1 MAIKVQE
8 INKFFSGIKILK
20 DINLDINSGELIA
33 LIGPSGSGKTTL
45 LRIIAG
51 LEFSNSGD
59 VFLGEKNVNNV
70 HIKDR
75 DVGFVFQNYALF
87 KNMTVFDNI
96 AFGLRVGKRKKLYN
110 KKQIDKEVTNLLK
123 LIRLDHLAHRYP
135 SELSGGQRQ
144 RVALARSLAIKPKY
158 LLLDEPF
165 GALDAKVRKEL
176 RTWLRRLHNKTDIT
190 TIFVTHDQQ
199 EAMEVADKIVV
210 MGEGR
215 IQQIGDSGEIYH
227 KPNNMFVYNFLGE
240 YNEFVG
246 FRDEE
251 GNIHLSTTDKVNFGQ
266 EFARKI
272 HPRNWLNKYVSVN
285 SRILVKKIGLKSSTN
300 KDDIKKEI
308 RKKQQKD
315 SRIIPIFARPH
326 EIEINRKRE
335 FEESIESELSHINPA
350 GFSVKLEFQ
359 AKNIFKLIQV
369 EITHELAEELNL
381 KIGDIFY
388 IRPKNLRT
396 FE

>member
-1 MAIKVQE
+1 MAIKVQN
-8 INKFFSGIKILK
+8 INKYFSGIRILK
-20 DINLDINSGELIA
+20 DINLNINSGELIA

-51 LEFSNSGD
+51 LEFANSGD
-59 VFLGEKNVNNV
+59 VFLGKQNVNNV

-87 KNMTVFDNI
+87 KNMNVFDNI
-96 AFGLRVGKRKKLYN
+96 AFGLKVGKRKKLYN
-110 KKQIDKEVTNLLK
+110 KEQIKTEVDKLLD
-123 LIRLDHLAHRYP
+123 LIRLKHLSHRYP

-176 RTWLRRLHNKTDIT
+176 RTWLRRLHNETDIT
-190 TIFVTHDQQ
+190 TIFVTHDQE

-215 IQQIGDSGEIYH
+215 IQQIGDSGDIYH

-240 YNEFVG
+240 YNEFAG
-246 FRDEE
+246 FKDSDGEL
-251 GNIHLSTTDKVNFGQ
+251 HLSTTDKVNFSQ

-272 HPRNWLNKYVSVN
+272 HPRNWINKYVSVN
-285 SRILVKKIGLKSSTN
+285 SKILAKKIGIKNPEKNIEPNKS
-300 KDDIKKEI
+300 KPKKS
-308 RKKQQKD
+308 KD
-315 SRIIPIFARPH
+315 SNYITIFARPH
-326 EIEINRKRE
+326 EMHIDRKRE
-335 FEESIESELSHINPA
+335 FEESIESELSHVNPA

-369 EITHELAEELNL
+369 EITHEFAEELNL

-388 IRPKNLRT
+388 IRPKKLRT

>member
-1 MAIKVQE
+1 MAIKVQK
-8 INKFFSGIKILK
+8 INKLFGGVRILK

-51 LEFSNSGD
+51 LEFANSGD
-59 VFLGEKNVNNV
+59 VFLGGENVNNI
-70 HIKDR
+70 HIKNR

-87 KNMTVFDNI
+87 KNMNVFDNI
-96 AFGLRVGKRKKLYN
+96 AFGLRVGERRKLYSKDEVREEVN
-110 KKQIDKEVTNLLK
+110 KFLD
-123 LIRLDHLAHRYP
+123 LIRLKHLAHRYP

-144 RVALARSLAIKPKY
+144 RVALARALAIKPKY

-176 RTWLRRLHNKTDIT
+176 RTWLRRLHNETDIT
-190 TIFVTHDQQ
+190 TIIVTHDQE

-210 MGEGR
+210 MGDGR
-215 IQQIGDSGEIYH
+215 IQQIGESGDIYH
-227 KPNNMFVYNFLGE
+227 NPKNMFVYNFLGE

-246 FRDEE
+246 YKDDK
-251 GNIHLSTTDKVNFGQ
+251 GNVHLSTTDKVNFAH

-285 SRILVKKIGLKSSTN
+285 SKIIVKKIGLKSQEKKRGIKEGVN
-300 KDDIKKEI
+300 KNVKENKNCI
-308 RKKQQKD
+308 
-315 SRIIPIFARPH
+315 SIFARPH
-326 EIEINRKRE
+326 EMEISRKRE
-335 FEESIESELSHINPA
+335 FEESIKSELFHINPA

-369 EITHELAEELNL
+369 EITHEFTEELDL

-388 IRPKNLRT
+388 IRPKKLRT

>member
-8 INKFFSGIKILK
+8 INKSFSGIRILK
-20 DINLDINSGELIA
+20 DINLDIGSGELIA

-51 LEFSNSGD
+51 LEFANSGN
-59 VFLGEKNVNNV
+59 VFLGNENVNNV

-87 KNMTVFDNI
+87 KNMNVFDNI
-96 AFGLRVGKRKKLYN
+96 AFGLKVGKRKKIYN
-110 KKQIDKEVTNLLK
+110 KDKIKEEVDKLLE
-123 LIRLDHLAHRYP
+123 LIRLKHLAHRYP

-176 RTWLRRLHNKTDIT
+176 RTWLRRLHNESHIT
-190 TIFVTHDQQ
+190 TIFVTHDQE

-215 IQQIGDSGEIYH
+215 IQQIGNSGEIYH
-227 KPNNMFVYNFLGE
+227 DPNNMFVYNFLGE
-240 YNEFVG
+240 YNEFAG
-246 FRDEE
+246 FKDEE
-251 GNIHLSTTDKVNFGQ
+251 GNVHLSTTDKVNFSQ

-285 SRILVKKIGLKSSTN
+285 SKIIAKKIGLKAVEN
-300 KDDIKKEI
+300 KDDVKKEI
-308 RKKQQKD
+308 KRSKKEN
-315 SRIIPIFARPH
+315 SNNVIIFARPH
-326 EIEINRKRE
+326 EMEISRKRE
-335 FEESIESELSHINPA
+335 FEESIESELSNINPA

-359 AKNIFKLIQV
+359 AKNIFKLIKV
-369 EITHELAEELNL
+369 EITHEFAEELNL
-381 KIGDIFY
+381 KIGEVFY
-388 IRPKNLRT
+388 IRPKKLRI

>member
-1 MAIKVQE
+1 MAIKVQD
-8 INKFFSGIKILK
+8 INKYFSGIRILK
-20 DINLDINSGELIA
+20 DINLNIDSGELIA

-51 LEFSNSGD
+51 LEFANSGD
-59 VFLGEKNVNNV
+59 VFLGNKNVNNV

-87 KNMTVFDNI
+87 KNMNVFDNI
-96 AFGLRVGKRKKLYN
+96 AFGLKVGKRKKIY
-110 KKQIDKEVTNLLK
+110 DKDKIKEEVDKLLE
-123 LIRLDHLAHRYP
+123 LIRLKHLSHRYP

-176 RTWLRRLHNKTDIT
+176 RTWLRRLHNETDIT
-190 TIFVTHDQQ
+190 TIFVTHDQE

-210 MGEGR
+210 MGEGK
-215 IQQIGDSGEIYH
+215 IQQIGNSGEIYH

-240 YNEFVG
+240 YNEFAG

-251 GNIHLSTTDKVNFGQ
+251 GELHLSATDKVNFSQ

-285 SRILVKKIGLKSSTN
+285 SKIIAKKIGIKSDKNQEIS
-300 KDDIKKEI
+300 KKPKRKKKENENYV
-308 RKKQQKD
+308 
-315 SRIIPIFARPH
+315 PIFARPH
-326 EIEINRKRE
+326 EMQIDRKRE

-369 EITHELAEELNL
+369 EITHEFAEELDL

-388 IRPKNLRT
+388 IRPKKLRT
-396 FE
+396 FK

>member
-1 MAIKVQE
+1 MAIKVQD
-8 INKFFSGIKILK
+8 INKYFSGIRILK
-20 DINLDINSGELIA
+20 DINLNIQSGELIA

-51 LEFSNSGD
+51 LEFANSGD
-59 VFLGEKNVNNV
+59 VFLGNENVNNV

-87 KNMTVFDNI
+87 KNMTVFENI
-96 AFGLRVGKRKKLYN
+96 AFGLKVGKRKAEYN
-110 KKQIDKEVTNLLK
+110 KDKIKKEVDELLD
-123 LIRLDHLAHRYP
+123 LIRLKHLSHRYP

-176 RTWLRRLHNKTDIT
+176 RTWLRRLHNETDIT
-190 TIFVTHDQQ
+190 TIFVTHDQE

-215 IQQIGDSGEIYH
+215 IQQIGNSGEIYH
-227 KPNNMFVYNFLGE
+227 DPNNMFVYNFLGE
-240 YNEFVG
+240 YNEFAG
-246 FRDEE
+246 YRDDQGEV
-251 GNIHLSTTDKVNFGQ
+251 HLSTTDKVNFSQ

-272 HPRNWLNKYVSVN
+272 NPRNWLNKYVSVN
-285 SRILVKKIGLKSSTN
+285 SKILAKKMGLKNEKRVRSKN
-300 KDDIKKEI
+300 KAQDN
-308 RKKQQKD
+308 
-315 SRIIPIFARPH
+315 PNYVAIFARPH
-326 EIEINRKRE
+326 ETEINRKRE

-369 EITHELAEELNL
+369 EITHELAEKLEL

-388 IRPKNLRT
+388 IRPKKLRT